1 MKTNTILSILLAEDN
16 PINSKL
22 AQINIERMG
31 HQLDIVENGVEA
43 VYKFRNHEYDII
55 LMDVDMPIMNGFEA
69 TKTIRSLEDKMGKNH
84 KVKIIAMTAYGSEE
98 RDKILA
104 SGMDSYFCKP
114 FKQIDLIKL
123 LEVNSINKNYSSFLP
138 I

>member
-69 TKTIRSLEDKMGKNH
+69 TKTIRSLEDRWGK
-84 KVKIIAMTAYGSEE
+84 IT
-98 RDKILA
+98 
-104 SGMDSYFCKP
+104 
-114 FKQIDLIKL
+114 KL
-123 LEVNSINKNYSSFLP
+123 KSSL
-138 I
+138 